1 MTETDHDLST
11 IEHLDFSSELECDL
25 DDCLN
30 IATWSKEYLC
40 CARELK
46 SCNECR
52 MRAFAQWRAEALLE
66 GAPDIA
72 RTTTAPGGANL
83 VVTIAR
89 TLWLL
94 EEDLQHTTEIVDLRR
109 AAVAHLIPETTGAEA
124 LHHGQ
129 FDVAQQRDRDKLRA
143 PDVIKRLPDEED
155 IAIACIR
162 AEHRALRRIA

>member
-52 MRAFAQWRAEALLE
+52 MRAFAQWRAH
-66 GAPDIA
+66 PY
-72 RTTTAPGGANL
+72 
-83 VVTIAR
+83 
-89 TLWLL
+89 
-94 EEDLQHTTEIVDLRR
+94 RR
-109 AAVAHLIPETTGAEA
+109 CQLCYFEWDAS
-124 LHHGQ
+124 
-129 FDVAQQRDRDKLRA
+129 K
-143 PDVIKRLPDEED
+143 VINVKWT
-155 IAIACIR
+155 
-162 AEHRALRRIA
+162 RI

>member
-1 MTETDHDLST
+1 DLAMHARRYGRT
-11 IEHLDFSSELECDL
+11 LFVENLDGKPRHRRADGAEYAGRVECGD
-25 DDCLN
+25 
-30 IATWSKEYLC
+30 AGGFRH
-40 CARELK
+40 AV
-46 SCNECR
+46 
-52 MRAFAQWRAEALLE
+52 AFAQWRAEALLE

-129 FDVAQQRDRDKLRA
+129 FDVA
-143 PDVIKRLPDEED
+143 
-155 IAIACIR
+155 
-162 AEHRALRRIA
+162 